1 MKQVGGFDYFEVE
14 FTKVGK
20 VEDRNKVLELTDHIS
35 AGEVTDLIVLAH
47 GWNNDM
53 EEARSL
59 YERLLG
65 SISDLAKEADLA
77 GRSLAILAVLW
88 PSKRFAEE
96 ELIAGSGASV
106 SGVPDD
112 NELVDRLEGL
122 KGIFDDPDADEHL
135 DRAKLLIPRLEQDKD
150 AQRELVDLIRSALR
164 EDEADDEDAS
174 DQFFAL
180 PGDEIMSRLAIPD
193 VPTGSAPV
201 PGAGGVASMTHTEG
215 SPTPTGGA
223 AGIGDWVKN
232 AREAARNLL
241 NFATYYQMKARA
253 GTVGNGGVYEVLRE
267 VRKVRPDLK
276 LHLVGHSFGGRLVAA
291 AAAGPSGQPP
301 VGVDTLMLL
310 QAAFSH
316 LGFAQDY
323 EDGKDGLFRAMITGK
338 AVTGAALITH
348 TDNDRAV
355 GLAYPLASRIA
366 REVAAGLGDKNDR
379 YGGIGRNGAQKTPE
393 AEDAILL
400 GSGGSYR
407 FDAGGL
413 YNLRSDDFISDHS
426 DVTGK
431 EVAHA
436 LLSAIAVT

>member
-1 MKQVGGFDYFEVE
+1 MKKVAGFDYFEVE
-14 FTKVGK
+14 FSKEGK
-20 VEDRNKVLELTDHIS
+20 IEDRNKVDELTDHLS
-35 AGEVTDLIVLAH
+35 GDEVTDLIVLAH

-53 EEARSL
+53 DEARGL

-65 SISDLAKEADLA
+65 SVSDQIDEADLA
-77 GRSLAILAVLW
+77 DRSLAILAVLW

-96 ELIAGSGASV
+96 ELIAGSGASL

-112 NELVDRLEGL
+112 NELVGRLEDL
-122 KGIFDDPDADEHL
+122 KGIFDDPNADEYL
-135 DRAKLLIPRLEQDKD
+135 DRAKDLIPRLEQDKE
-150 AQRELVDLIRSALR
+150 AQKELADLVRSALR
-164 EDEADDEDAS
+164 KDEADDEDAS

-193 VPTGSAPV
+193 VQTGSAPV
-201 PGAGGVASMTHTEG
+201 ASTGGVASMAHAEDP
-215 SPTPTGGA
+215 PTPQGGA

-253 GTVGNGGVYEVLRE
+253 GTVGNGGVYEVLRD
-267 VRKVRPDLK
+267 VRKARPDLK
-276 LHLVGHSFGGRLVAA
+276 LHLVGHSFGGRLVTAA
-291 AAAGPSGQPP
+291 ATGPSAQPP
-301 VGVDTLMLL
+301 VVVDSLMLL

-323 EDGKDGLFRAMITGK
+323 EGGKDGLFRSMITGK
-338 AVTGAALITH
+338 AVTGPVLITH

-366 REVAAGLGDKNDR
+366 RQVAAGLGDKNDP

-393 AEDAILL
+393 AKDEILL
-400 GSGGSYR
+400 GSSGSYR
-407 FDAGGL
+407 FDRGGV
-413 YNLRSDDFISDHS
+413 YNLRSDDFISNHS
-426 DVTGK
+426 DVTGE

-436 LLSAIAVT
+436 LLAAVAVT